1 MLVDTNEGKFHVGE
15 RWSFHSRDGEENA
28 TLTVVKVE
36 SSPKMG
42 TIVHVS
48 LEGLRI
54 RSAHAPNG
62 ITETVSHMPFAEAAI
77 ETSVTRLLAKHA
89 PLPSFEE
96 GYQLWRAAFDQAKAG
111 FFTGTVAEAIDFI
124 ENAVQG

>member
-36 SSPKMG
+36 SSPKIG
-42 TIVHVS
+42 IIVHVS
-48 LEGLRI
+48 LEGLRM
-54 RSAHAPNG
+54 RSRHAPTG
-62 ITETVSHMPFAEAAI
+62 IAETVSHMPFAEAAI
-77 ETSVTRLLAKHA
+77 EKSVTRLLAKDA

-96 GYQLWRAAFDQAKAG
+96 GYQQWRAAFDQNKAG
-111 FFTGTVAEAIDFI
+111 FFTATVAEGIDFI
-124 ENAVQG
+124 DNAIQG